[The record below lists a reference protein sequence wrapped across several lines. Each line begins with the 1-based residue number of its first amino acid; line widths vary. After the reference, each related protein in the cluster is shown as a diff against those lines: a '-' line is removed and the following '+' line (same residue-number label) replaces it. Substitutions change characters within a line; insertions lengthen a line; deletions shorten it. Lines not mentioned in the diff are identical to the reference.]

1 MMKNRSNQR
10 WQKGVLAVQ
19 PRPTCA
25 EKVRRF
31 FSFNFKLL
39 SNRPTSSNLP
49 RTPAHMHPRVY
60 ARSRTGV
67 CVFVPRQVRRL
78 DSGLIRQQK
87 NRPTTERRLDGLRE
101 VGR

>member
-25 EKVRRF
+25 EKVGRF
-31 FSFNFKLL
+31 FPFNFKLL

-49 RTPAHMHPRVY
+49 RTC
-60 ARSRTGV
+60 ARAYMRARARV
-67 CVFVPRQVRRL
+67 CVYLCL
-78 DSGLIRQQK
+78 D
-87 NRPTTERRLDGLRE
+87 RLDG
-101 VGR
+101 